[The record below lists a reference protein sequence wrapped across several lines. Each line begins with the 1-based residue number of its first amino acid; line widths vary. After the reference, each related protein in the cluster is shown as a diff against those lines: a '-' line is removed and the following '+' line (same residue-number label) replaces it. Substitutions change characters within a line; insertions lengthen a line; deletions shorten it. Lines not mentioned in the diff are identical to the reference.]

1 MRLFSDGS
9 TAVSGCLEDGDR
21 RIAYAV
27 SSRSQPSLSPRSSTS
42 PRRASSDPSRLP
54 GGGIAGRGFDP
65 IGLIEPAPSFPTA
78 SASPGGTPSASAER
92 YFSKAILTAGTQGE
106 AEEVLMCSCQGLVVK
121 YQMISRNE
129 LDKRMRPNGA
139 SYRQEQLMA
148 GGGRLR
154 LGQSQPATPPRTCC
168 LLSGDRNYLDEH
180 TSRTDDL
187 FSTERLAETLFK
199 LADVDGDQTVT
210 KEELTSAITQ
220 HPELCELWPE
230 FKMEGDELFRLIDT
244 DNSNSI
250 SLDELKCYFK
260 KLEPSRKEVVPSFEA
275 RLRNTAA
282 FSDLQTMPPPSR
294 VQIYFE
300 SLDWHIIRCALM
312 IWLSV
317 SCVSLMLLVSP
328 VHEESPPA
336 SPMWLPW

>member
-1 MRLFSDGS
+1 
-9 TAVSGCLEDGDR
+9 
-21 RIAYAV
+21 
-27 SSRSQPSLSPRSSTS
+27 
-42 PRRASSDPSRLP
+42 
-54 GGGIAGRGFDP
+54 
-65 IGLIEPAPSFPTA
+65 
-78 SASPGGTPSASAER
+78 
-92 YFSKAILTAGTQGE
+92 
-106 AEEVLMCSCQGLVVK
+106 MCSCQGLVVK

-129 LDKRMRPNGA
+129 LDKRMRPGGG

-148 GGGRLR
+148 GGGRPR
-154 LGQSQPATPPRTCC
+154 LGQSQPATPTRTCC

-220 HPELCELWPE
+220 NPRFAELWPE
-230 FKMEGDELFRLIDT
+230 FKMDGDELFRLIDT

-260 KLEPSRKEVVPSFEA
+260 KLEPSRTTRFVA
-275 RLRNTAA
+275 IARNTAA
-282 FSDLQTMPPPSR
+282 FSNLQAMQRPSR
-294 VQIYFE
+294 VQIYLE
-300 SLDWHIIRCALM
+300 SLDWPIIRCSLM

-317 SCVSLMLLVSP
+317 SCVSLALLVSP

>member
-1 MRLFSDGS
+1 
-9 TAVSGCLEDGDR
+9 
-21 RIAYAV
+21 
-27 SSRSQPSLSPRSSTS
+27 
-42 PRRASSDPSRLP
+42 
-54 GGGIAGRGFDP
+54 
-65 IGLIEPAPSFPTA
+65 
-78 SASPGGTPSASAER
+78 
-92 YFSKAILTAGTQGE
+92 
-106 AEEVLMCSCQGLVVK
+106 MCSCQGLVVK

-129 LDKRMRPNGA
+129 LDKRMRPGGA
-139 SYRQEQLMA
+139 SYRQEQLMS
-148 GGGRLR
+148 GGGRPR
-154 LGQSQPATPPRTCC
+154 LGQSQPATPTRTCC

-199 LADVDGDQTVT
+199 LADADGDQTVT

-220 HPELCELWPE
+220 NPELCELWPE
-230 FKMEGDELFRLIDT
+230 FKMEGDELFRRIDT

-317 SCVSLMLLVSP
+317 SCVSLVLLVSP